1 MMAAIENIR
10 ISQRQSCSREA
21 TVIAQKCKWQYL
33 KKYHLIAGLAII
45 LLPGMPMAS
54 GHDIYPGDTAIY
66 RSITPN
72 IHSNVLRV
80 TDDSRDG
87 VKPKSKDTLY
97 IPSITYPGIYETNRL
112 YRMSFDSTSWVGSKH
127 PAFLKEVTC
136 SDARK
141 RLSQSGS
148 WTGLL
153 MKDGACGM
161 NSEPSEWALGNLLNY
176 QAGISTTS
184 EPEMP

>member
-1 MMAAIENIR
+1 MAAIENIW
-10 ISQRQSCSREA
+10 ISQQRSSSEEPK
-21 TVIAQKCKWQYL
+21 VIAQKCKWQYL

-87 VKPKSKDTLY
+87 VKPKSNDTLY
-97 IPSITYPGIYETNRL
+97 IPSITYPGIYENNRL
-112 YRMSFDSTSWVGSKH
+112 YRMSSNSAPWVGSNH

-141 RLSQSGS
+141 RLSQSG
-148 WTGLL
+148 
-153 MKDGACGM
+153 
-161 NSEPSEWALGNLLNY
+161 
-176 QAGISTTS
+176 
-184 EPEMP
+184 